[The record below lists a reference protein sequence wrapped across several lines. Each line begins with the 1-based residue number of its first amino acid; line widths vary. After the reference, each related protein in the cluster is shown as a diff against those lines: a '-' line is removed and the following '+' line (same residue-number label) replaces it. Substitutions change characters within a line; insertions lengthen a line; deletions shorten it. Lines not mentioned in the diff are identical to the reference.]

1 MLRGKS
7 TLGDREKNS
16 HQEIVSAAVRLFM
29 RKGYNNTSVDE
40 IAEAAGLT
48 KGGLYYYIEKKEDL
62 LTAIHD
68 EFMDALFAKLN
79 GVIKD
84 DAEPRDNL
92 FNWIRAQTEIVKDYK
107 PHIKVFITEIDH
119 YPRDTFEQMVEK
131 RDLAQAMFNSILV
144 AGIEAKQ
151 IREDIDPK
159 IISFLVFGMINWM
172 FVWYRQEG
180 TLSIGEITEN
190 MNKLV
195 LTGIMLPQA
204 LPQEVRQEVG

>member
-1 MLRGKS
+1 MGE
-7 TLGDREKNS
+7 RERDS
-16 HQEIVSAAVRLFM
+16 RREIVSAAVLLFM
-29 RKGYNNTSVDE
+29 RKGYKNSSVDE

-48 KGGLYYYIEKKEDL
+48 KGGLYYYIDKKEDL

-79 GVIKD
+79 DVIKA
-84 DAEPRDNL
+84 DAEPRENL
-92 FNWIRAQTEIVKDYK
+92 FGWIRAQTEIVRDYK

-119 YPRDTFEQMVEK
+119 YPRDTFERMVEK

-172 FVWYRQEG
+172 FVWYRPEG
-180 TLSIGEITEN
+180 VLTIGEITEN
-190 MNKLV
+190 INKLV
-195 LTGIMLPQA
+195 LAGIMLPQ
-204 LPQEVRQEVG
+204 EVR

>member
-1 MLRGKS
+1 M
-7 TLGDREKNS
+7 GDREKNS

-29 RKGYNNTSVDE
+29 RKGYNTTSVDE

-79 GVIKD
+79 GVIKA

-92 FNWIRAQTEIVKDYK
+92 FSWIRAQTEIVKDYK
-107 PHIKVFITEIDH
+107 PHIKIFITEIDH
-119 YPRDTFEQMVEK
+119 YPRDTFERMVEK
-131 RDLAQAMFNSILV
+131 RDLAQAMFNSIVV

-172 FVWYRQEG
+172 FVWYRPEG

-190 MNKLV
+190 INKLV